1 MKKFIQGILKT
12 TKIGRLIYEPLH
24 RVYRLYSVPHRSK
37 RLQKHGPVALAG
49 LADIFKRRGIPA
61 YALYGTLL
69 GFTRDS
75 GFIKHDDDMDFGVMP
90 GRGWSPV
97 KLLRTLLNEE
107 KGFRCLFVFRYGNRI
122 TEFKVEYKK
131 IPIDFFFFEDDGV
144 HYFSDN
150 PFWFPDVKYP
160 NAAANSV
167 RRLPEVRIT
176 ELTTM
181 KVFGIDV
188 QVPKNWQEANVDH
201 YGEHWGMPD
210 KGGDYKKEL
219 YAKLIEM
226 PGYIYAISKDEALA
240 TASE

>member
-24 RVYRLYSVPHRSK
+24 RVYRLYSVPHRCK
-37 RLQKHGPVALAG
+37 LLQKNGPVALAG
-49 LADIFKRRGIPA
+49 LTEIFRRRGIPA

-107 KGFRCLFVFRYGNRI
+107 KGFRCLFVFRYENRI

-160 NAAANSV
+160 NATANSV
-167 RRLPEVRIT
+167 KRLPELRIT
-176 ELTTM
+176 ELTTI

-188 QVPKNWQEANVDH
+188 QVA
-201 YGEHWGMPD
+201 
-210 KGGDYKKEL
+210 GGKCRPL
-219 YAKLIEM
+219 W
-226 PGYIYAISKDEALA
+226 
-240 TASE
+240 